1 MSDSILFIW
10 GIIAFLFAVGP
21 LSVAAYLDI
30 KEKKDKSELR
40 EVING

>member
-21 LSVAAYLDI
+21 LSVAAYLDM
-30 KEKKDKSELR
+30 KEKNER
-40 EVING
+40 GN